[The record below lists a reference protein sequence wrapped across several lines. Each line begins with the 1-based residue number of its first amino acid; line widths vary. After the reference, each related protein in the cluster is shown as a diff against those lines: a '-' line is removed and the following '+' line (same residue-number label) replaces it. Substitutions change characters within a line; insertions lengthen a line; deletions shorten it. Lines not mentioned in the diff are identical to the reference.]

1 MIDGVNL
8 ITTETVNLSGWV
20 GGNLILFVLTIGLSV
35 AAFSIAIYCIFIKD
49 WGEFAFFLIVTG
61 LFAILVFFCY
71 NEAFHPRQEERY
83 LVQLDDKISSEFID
97 KYEVIERKENNVYVI
112 KERDTN
118 D

>member
-49 WGEFAFFLIVTG
+49 WGEFAFF
-61 LFAILVFFCY
+61 
-71 NEAFHPRQEERY
+71 
-83 LVQLDDKISSEFID
+83 
-97 KYEVIERKENNVYVI
+97 
-112 KERDTN
+112 
-118 D
+118 